1 MAPATRLSNA
11 GHCAP
16 RKAIKGKDS
25 PQQKPKIREEI
36 EAVSGAPTQTSIH
49 GIVPRTMCSLRHH
62 PKGASIHFLAV
73 EFGEDGKEVF
83 TLQLP
88 PILFP

>member
-1 MAPATRLSNA
+1 M
-11 GHCAP
+11 
-16 RKAIKGKDS
+16 
-25 PQQKPKIREEI
+25 
-36 EAVSGAPTQTSIH
+36 SGAPTQTPSH